1 MTGGESFSC
10 KNCSG
15 TERKEKWGSFC
26 SRSCGA
32 SFGNRKFKKSEEHH
46 NEKGKLNY
54 KKRIDYWKRSDVVE
68 RGKCYKRNWRMK
80 NVERIRR
87 SDRERHSKNNW
98 KISERRKTD
107 VLFKLRGLLRTR
119 LRTALSGN
127 YKSGS
132 AIKSLGCSL
141 DEFKK
146 HMESK
151 FKPGMNWDNHGL
163 YGWHID
169 HIKPLAS
176 FNLSDVNQLNEACH
190 FTNLQ
195 PLWAKDNL
203 VKGKLEYVKS
213 TIDNKS
219 SRDNVS
225 CSQKASVVSWNST
238 SV

>member
-1 MTGGESFSC
+1 MTEGESFSC
-10 KNCSG
+10 KNCG
-15 TERKEKWGSFC
+15 GKDRKEKWGSFC

-46 NEKGKLNY
+46 REKCKLNY
-54 KKRIDYWKRSDVVE
+54 KKRVAYWARPDVIE
-68 RGKCYKRNWRMK
+68 RGKLHRHTWRIK
-80 NVERIRR
+80 NMERVRQ
-87 SDRERHSKNNW
+87 SERARYSKNKD
-98 KISERRKTD
+98 KIAERRKTD
-107 VLFKLRGLLRTR
+107 VLFRLRGLLRTR

-132 AIKSLGCSL
+132 AIRNLGCSL
-141 DEFKK
+141 EEFKK
-146 HMESK
+146 HMESQ
-151 FKPGMNWDNHGL
+151 FKPGMNWDNHGQ

-213 TIDNKS
+213 DVDNQTMS
-219 SRDNVS
+219 
-225 CSQKASVVSWNST
+225 
-238 SV
+238 